1 MPPSERVTDIIN
13 SHLKSLGEDFK
24 FSPWN
29 LKKNMFSIW
38 VKVKT
43 SKRKTFT
50 SHVFSDILFS
60 VKLKEILNKFSA
72 HHETV

>member
-13 SHLKSLGEDFK
+13 SHLKSLHEDFK
-24 FSPWN
+24 FFSWN

-43 SKRKTFT
+43 NRKPLQ
-50 SHVFSDILFS
+50 VMCSDILFS
-60 VKLKEILNKFSA
+60 VKLKEILNKFLA
-72 HHETV
+72 HHEAV